1 MVLSEELKAKAQE
14 TRIKNQAAKMALYQ
28 EQAAAKRSA
37 LLALT
42 KVFESADATP
52 AEILRAGELL
62 AKLDKRY

>member
-28 EQAAAKRSA
+28 EQAGAKRAA

-42 KVFESADATP
+42 KGFESADATP

-62 AKLDKRY
+62 AKMDKRY

>member
-1 MVLSEELKAKAQE
+1 MVLSEESKAKAQE

-28 EQAAAKRSA
+28 EQAAAKRAA

-42 KVFESADATP
+42 KVFESA

-62 AKLDKRY
+62 AKMDKRY

>member
-1 MVLSEELKAKAQE
+1 MVLSEESKAKAQE

-28 EQAAAKRSA
+28 EQAAAKRA
-37 LLALT
+37 APLALT

>member
-1 MVLSEELKAKAQE
+1 MVLSEESKAKAQE

-28 EQAAAKRSA
+28 EQEEAKRA
-37 LLALT
+37 ELLALT

-62 AKLDKRY
+62 AKMDKRY